1 MTHPAC
7 CEAAP
12 PGLSGDQQAALDDVI
27 EKYRNRPGALIS
39 ALHEAQEAVG
49 YLPREVQV
57 RVAEGLGV
65 PPSEVFGVVTFY
77 ALFSTKPKG
86 RFKISL
92 CKGTAC
98 YVRGAPRVL
107 ERLERE
113 LGIEAG
119 DTTGDG
125 LFSLDVVR
133 CLGACGLGPVI
144 TVNEDVHA
152 RLKPNRVRSLLE
164 AYRRA
169 GHEDR
174 RGRG

>member
-1 MTHPAC
+1 MSQAAC
-7 CEAAP
+7 CKCSPADK
-12 PGLSGDQQAALDDVI
+12 GLTEEQLDVLDAII
-27 EKYRNRPGALIS
+27 EKYRNQPGGLIP
-39 ALHEAQEAVG
+39 ALHQAQEIVG
-49 YLPREVQV
+49 YLPRDVQV

-86 RFKISL
+86 KFRISL
-92 CKGTAC
+92 CMGTAC
-98 YVRGAPRVL
+98 YVRGATRVI

-113 LGIEAG
+113 LGVKAG

-125 LFSLDVVR
+125 AFSLDVVR
-133 CLGACGLGPVI
+133 CLGACGLGPVM

-152 RLKPNRVRSLLE
+152 RLKADRVPAVLQ

-169 GHEDR
+169 VED
-174 RGRG
+174 